1 MATPPM
7 KKRPPLKDCCS
18 PAGWYIC
25 IRVVVHSHLPGM
37 RAGVRT
43 DDGEHSESF
52 DVTQGQRQGCG
63 LSPLMF
69 NVFFAAVIHVVLV
82 RVSEDGVIANRRLR
96 DNQRQCARIQRKVAG
111 DNGRFVP
118 RFLKEDVSSLRKRSF
133 EDSSNEAY
141 SVADCDQERT
151 AELAASDHPPGERIP
166 RGVLP
171 RQLMETRHR
180 ARVAEDEDRS
190 RHREAKLQDMISRQ
204 MDDVGSIL
212 AERHGTAIAGDCVCE
227 GRDREADDRAAGRR
241 EQDTRISSRGGEPI
255 WCPPVVGAAEGLEG
269 PSVGR
274 EQAHEDDEYI
284 DGARSTRLL
293 LNRAHA
299 TLARALTLEDGE
311 HDGIDQEGDL
321 AFRGRLPP
329 PAGGPGCVEGPLR
342 QESRG
347 GWEGRQPSGPHEPPT
362 FFTTISPNTRGQEK
376 SQRERKN
383 SGKGYRQKRARRRCP
398 HVHVRARGWNNRQSE
413 D

>member
-1 MATPPM
+1 MGSERVHGTWLLSRAS
-7 KKRPPLKDCCS
+7 RNGAEARGRARGRLVSCPLLRAIRGRVGDDAYG
-18 PAGWYIC
+18 AGPS
-25 IRVVVHSHLPGM
+25 VNDDDGGGNVDGFVVHSRLQECVD
-37 RAGVRT
+37 RN
-43 DDGEHSESF
+43 
-52 DVTQGQRQGCG
+52 
-63 LSPLMF
+63 LMF
-69 NVFFAAVIHVVLV
+69 DTQ
-82 RVSEDGVIANRRLR
+82 ENRRLR

-171 RQLMETRHR
+171 RQLMETRQR

-362 FFTTISPNTRGQEK
+362 FFTTNSPNTRGQEK